1 MRVERDGWFIDI
13 DVLDVSERPNWEL
26 RCAIRR
32 QKEEREEERG
42 HRFYVARELSD
53 RFGLDQMSEGEREEL
68 MSRAAKKVILREF
81 EDIFDEPEGGL
92 DSLRPLTASDLD

>member
-32 QKEEREEERG
+32 QKEQREDERG
-42 HRFYVARELSD
+42 HRFYVSHELSE
-53 RFGLDQMSEGEREEL
+53 RLGLGEMNESEREEL

-81 EDIFDEPEGGL
+81 DEIFSEPEGGL
-92 DSLRPLTASDLD
+92 DSLRPLTHQDLS